1 MDCQLLVDYLQD
13 RYKIVYSSLSYFNGI
28 YYADLGITIPDNPF
42 ALSAIYSCGADTN
55 KKMAILKA
63 IVEIIERVIFISPLV
78 GPIDFIDN
86 VAYIRDDKN
95 QLLPIEKISPYFSS
109 QAVFSSKGLACHTDV
124 SSAKHWAKMEYY
136 EKKILENLNFLDL
149 KLIDEVNPQNF
160 NDKIA
165 MSKNIDEFDSCVLL
179 VNRYFFAV
187 FWHKSYPEY
196 LLGSACAGSEELAWC
211 KAFIEAN
218 GKWDKI
224 EKNACQLVDIAD
236 HKLVAS
242 IKAGKYYANFTF
254 EVPHI
259 IRRHHQIL
267 SDLNLFMVQ
276 CV

>member
-1 MDCQLLVDYLQD
+1 MDCQLLVDYLHD
-13 RYKIVYSSLSYFNGI
+13 RYKIIYSGLSYFNGI
-28 YYADLGITIPDNPF
+28 YYADLGVAIPENPF
-42 ALSAIYSCGADTN
+42 TLSAIYSCGADIN
-55 KKMAILKA
+55 KEMAILKA
-63 IVEIIERVIFISPLV
+63 IVEIIERIIFISPLV

-86 VAYIRDDKN
+86 IAYITDDKN

-109 QAVFSSKGLACHTDV
+109 QASFSSKGLACHTDM
-124 SSAKHWAKMEYY
+124 SRAKHLAKMEYY

-149 KLIDEVNPQNF
+149 KHLDEVKPQEFINQM
-160 NDKIA
+160 A
-165 MSKNIDEFDSCVLL
+165 MNKNIDELDSCILL
-179 VNRYFFAV
+179 VNHYFFAL
-187 FWHKSYPEY
+187 FWHNSYPEY
-196 LLGSACAGSEELAWC
+196 LLGSACSDSEGSAWC

-242 IKAGKYYANFTF
+242 IKTGKYYSNSAFK
-254 EVPHI
+254 VPQI

-267 SDLNLFMVQ
+267 SDLNLFMAQ